1 MTNPDPET
9 RPTPASYA
17 DFGGPDQGPAWLRTL
32 IQFFAIPLLIVLVAV
47 GIYIGVRLMVG
58 SGPQTAAEFVQVLNS
73 DTINRRFQAAFELS
87 RRLAGP
93 EIPSEFRDPQL
104 VAALGRTLR
113 DARAEE
119 ADPPLLAQQILRIFQ
134 RLKDPATL
142 PYVRDALDDPEPW
155 VRSEALLA
163 LGQLRDVES
172 IERVVGFSDDP
183 DPMTRAAA
191 LRVLASFDQV
201 APLPGQERDPTEA
214 WVLTSR
220 TREIALRQLG
230 DPGAED
236 VRFNAAL
243 LLARADEVETALP
256 VLKEMLGRAHLES
269 FEFRD
274 RMGALDRSLIHS
286 ETILSAIRAVARSE
300 AVLSDPEVTN
310 ALRRLADEKTEGDPR
325 VRDAARRALG
335 KVAQ

>member
-1 MTNPDPET
+1 M
-9 RPTPASYA
+9 
-17 DFGGPDQGPAWLRTL
+17 
-32 IQFFAIPLLIVLVAV
+32 
-47 GIYIGVRLMVG
+47 
-58 SGPQTAAEFVQVLNS
+58 
-73 DTINRRFQAAFELS
+73 
-87 RRLAGP
+87 
-93 EIPSEFRDPQL
+93 
-104 VAALGRTLR
+104 
-113 DARAEE
+113 
-119 ADPPLLAQQILRIFQ
+119 
-134 RLKDPATL
+134 
-142 PYVRDALDDPEPW
+142 
-155 VRSEALLA
+155 
-163 LGQLRDVES
+163 
-172 IERVVGFSDDP
+172 
-183 DPMTRAAA
+183 
-191 LRVLASFDQV
+191 
-201 APLPGQERDPTEA
+201 
-214 WVLTSR
+214 LTSR